1 MPRSAGTYT
10 LPVPPFNDGDVITA
24 ATTNSNNSDIATALT
39 GSLPRDGTGAM
50 LAALPMGGFKITGA
64 ATPTAATDGATKGYV
79 DGLVGVEL
87 LGTAAPSGSPTY
99 IEFALPAGYGSFVF
113 DCANVKPNASA
124 PLAFQLSVNGGGSW
138 FTGGSDYSS
147 GATYSLSPFGVANAA
162 SAVGLLTVSISN
174 SHACRTMVHLSPA
187 IPAAIG
193 SYYTS
198 VGSGVE
204 SATVNYAVWTYGGV
218 SAQGATRPNRIRFFF
233 SGSTFGDIGRILM
246 LGLR

>member
-10 LPVPPFNDGDVITA
+10 LPVPPFTDGDVITA

-64 ATPTAATDGATKGYV
+64 ATPTAATDAATKGYV

-87 LGTAAPSGSPTY
+87 LGTATPSGSPTY
-99 IEFALPAGYGSFVF
+99 IEFALPSGYSSFSF
-113 DCANVKPNASA
+113 DCANVKPNGSA
-124 PLAFQLSVNGGGSW
+124 PLAFQLSLNAGSSW
-138 FTGGSDYSS
+138 LTSGSDYSS
-147 GATYSLSPFGVANAA
+147 GANYSLSPFGLANAA
-162 SAVGLLTVSISN
+162 NSVGLLSVSISN
-174 SHACRTMVHLSPA
+174 AHACRAMVHLSPA
-187 IPAAIG
+187 IPGGVG

-198 VGSGVE
+198 VGAGVE
-204 SATVNYAVWTYGGV
+204 SATVNYAVWTYGGAGV
-218 SAQGATRPNRIRFFF
+218 QATTRPNRIRFFF
-233 SGSTFGDIGRILM
+233 SGSTFGDTGRILM